1 MKEENMKNNYMLSTC
16 INSAEEY
23 FESHSGSFGTLGP
36 WNVLIPRCHQQLDE
50 NMCILKYARP
60 SQAKNKKSQRHYSKP
75 FDCHKFNDFG
85 RRQSLQQTSMSLYFG
100 YNFKLKVLR
109 P

>member
-36 WNVLIPRCHQQLDE
+36 WNVLVPRCHQQLDE
-50 NMCILKYARP
+50 NMCILRYACP
-60 SQAKNKKSQRHYSKP
+60 SQAKRQKISK
-75 FDCHKFNDFG
+75 NI
-85 RRQSLQQTSMSLYFG
+85 
-100 YNFKLKVLR
+100 FKTI
-109 P
+109 